1 MEVIILVVA
10 LGVGLVF
17 YWINK
22 GTKEVVETK
31 EPEPVVKLGPEP
43 VEEKTST
50 VAAQPVV
57 EQPVVEQPVVEEA
70 AQPVEASTPKKRTR
84 KPAAMKVEKA
94 PKKAV
99 KKVK

>member
-22 GTKEVVETK
+22 STKEVADTK
-31 EPEPVVKLGPEP
+31 APEQVVKLGPEP

-57 EQPVVEQPVVEEA
+57 EQPVIEQPVVEEA
-70 AQPVEASTPKKRTR
+70 TQPVEVSAPKKRTR
-84 KPAAMKVEKA
+84 KPAAMKVEKSL
-94 PKKAV
+94 KKAV